1 MSSDGFCLKCYAW
14 AWCWSVEDNS
24 TWHRTHFSI
33 QSREERRALPDTD
46 LDSASVAGLSP
57 GEDQLSPA
65 KLETLPRHAF
75 FEGQMVRRLDHPA
88 PEVLFPALLNFLEDG
103 TTISSVWRGLP
114 PAVARPDAGA
124 PPSPQEAFSHLKEA
138 TSLMGESVDLVHQI
152 NPALHGQPLHS
163 EVDSEVVPWWYN
175 RLKAGSYDLVTQGVI
190 LSIPLRPGG
199 ADDKIIDEVGLVL
212 DLAQPVEAAN
222 QQASASSYGYNG
234 DCAQVLQLRTALDE
248 CFSPARHHSS
258 CLTILPVSSPRPER
272 LPTPPRP
279 SSTSLVLQGSPRTMS
294 LAPAP
299 R

>member
-1 MSSDGFCLKCYAW
+1 
-14 AWCWSVEDNS
+14 
-24 TWHRTHFSI
+24 
-33 QSREERRALPDTD
+33 
-46 LDSASVAGLSP
+46 
-57 GEDQLSPA
+57 
-65 KLETLPRHAF
+65 
-75 FEGQMVRRLDHPA
+75 MVRRLDHPA

-124 PPSPQEAFSHLKEA
+124 PPSPQEAFFHLKEA

-175 RLKAGSYDLVTQGVI
+175 RLKAGSYDLVTQGVT
-190 LSIPLRPGG
+190 LSILLRPGG

-212 DLAQPVEAAN
+212 DLAQPVEAAY

-248 CFSPARHHSS
+248 CFSPACHCSR
-258 CLTILPVSSPRPER
+258 LFDDSSPPATQN
-272 LPTPPRP
+272 LPPPDAATAFANFACRKVSQDDVTRSCAEMNAWLP
-279 SSTSLVLQGSPRTMS
+279 HLLRIVVEIEETHPLVVD
-294 LAPAP
+294 
-299 R
+299 